1 MDMTVRQPTA
11 PINRL
16 LARRDEAR
24 RALLGWFARTARD
37 LPFRRRRDPYAVW
50 IAEVMLQQTTV
61 AAATPY
67 WEAFMARFPDVAALA
82 AASEEEV
89 LRAWSGLGYYR
100 RARNLL
106 AAARQVA
113 AERGGEL
120 PRDLAGL
127 RALPGVGAYTA
138 AAVASQAF
146 GRPEPALDGNAL
158 RVFARLAA
166 VEGDGRTGAAA
177 RTVKAAAAGLID
189 PDAPGDWNQA
199 VMELGATV
207 CVPRAPRCGDCPL
220 AALCAGRAA
229 GRPER
234 FGAARERPAA
244 TAVLR
249 AAAIVR
255 DRLGRLL
262 LRRIGPEERNGGLW
276 EPPTVELAR
285 GEEAGDS
292 TWNGRLAARLSA
304 ALAARFGLEAAV
316 GASLGRARHSV
327 TTHRI
332 VVHAAAAEL
341 RGVAPRGEDWRWL
354 APGRAD
360 AEALSGEARKLLEIA
375 RRAGPAA
382 D

>member
-1 MDMTVRQPTA
+1 MTVRQPTD

-16 LARRDEAR
+16 LARRGEAR
-24 RALLGWFARTARD
+24 RALLDWFAGAARD

-67 WEAFMARFPDVAALA
+67 WEAFMARFPDAGALA

-89 LRAWSGLGYYR
+89 LRLWSGLGYYR

-106 AAARQVA
+106 AAARLVA

-120 PRDLAGL
+120 PGDVAGL

-146 GRPEPALDGNAL
+146 GVPAPALDGNAL
-158 RVFARLAA
+158 RVYARLAA
-166 VEGDGRTGAAA
+166 VEGDGRTGSAARAVEAAA
-177 RTVKAAAAGLID
+177 EGLID

-207 CVPRAPRCGDCPL
+207 CVPRAPRCGACPL
-220 AALCAGRAA
+220 ATLCAGRGA
-229 GRPER
+229 GSPATFGTARARPET
-234 FGAARERPAA
+234 

-255 DRLGRLL
+255 DRRGRFL

-285 GEEAGDS
+285 GAGAGDS
-292 TWNGRLAARLSA
+292 TWNGPLAARLA
-304 ALAARFGLEAAV
+304 DALAARCGLDAV
-316 GASLGRARHSV
+316 IGASLGRTRHSV
-327 TTHRI
+327 TTDRI

-341 RGVAPRGEDWRWL
+341 RGPAPRGAGWRWL
-354 APGRAD
+354 ADERPDG
-360 AEALSGEARKLLEIA
+360 EALSGEARKLLAIA

-382 D
+382 G